1 MQFQNEATVVYV
13 LQLLQHVLE
22 GKPQL
27 VDDSLELQPRPVTD
41 RFISLTLA
49 KRRHFNNNMEKKTQ
63 KIQWC
68 NRQHTRIICVTS
80 KLLGPS

>member
-49 KRRHFNNNMEKKTQ
+49 IHFQ
-63 KIQWC
+63 
-68 NRQHTRIICVTS
+68 
-80 KLLGPS
+80 LLFFSAHYFLSPAEN